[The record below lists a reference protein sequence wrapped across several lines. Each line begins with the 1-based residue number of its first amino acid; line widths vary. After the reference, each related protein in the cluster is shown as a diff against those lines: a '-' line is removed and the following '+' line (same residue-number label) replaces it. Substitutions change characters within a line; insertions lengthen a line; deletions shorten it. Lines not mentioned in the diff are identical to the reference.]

1 MENFGLFNVVWYD
14 GSSAYVSKF
23 ILPSSHGEI
32 SNGTLNRLEKYLE
45 GNGDILKTDYLYP
58 LSFDN
63 IKAMET
69 SIDNELKTSVDRF
82 AQMYFITD

>member
-23 ILPSSHGEI
+23 ILPHNHGEI
-32 SNGTLNRLEKYLE
+32 SNGTLNRLEQYFE

-58 LSFDN
+58 LSFAN

-69 SIDNELKTSVDRF
+69 SNENELMASVHRF